1 MFLLCYSS
9 HNVFTYF
16 RLPGLGCRSCAIFVY
31 IADFYWDITL
41 FLLFFLWYGKGGY
54 KPPGN
59 HKWTQISSGYMHN
72 CGVTGTGDAICWGQD
87 TGKQA
92 TVPDGFVPAV

>member
-1 MFLLCYSS
+1 
-9 HNVFTYF
+9 
-16 RLPGLGCRSCAIFVY
+16 
-31 IADFYWDITL
+31 
-41 FLLFFLWYGKGGY
+41 
-54 KPPGN
+54 
-59 HKWTQISSGYMHN
+59 MHN